1 MLADAGDEDE
11 DNSKSTSP
19 QLRTE
24 PPALCNR
31 SSGGEKLSVNGDAP

>member
-1 MLADAGDEDE
+1 MLADAGDEDK

-19 QLRTE
+19 QLRIE

-31 SSGGEKLSVNGDAP
+31 CPGGEKLSVNGDAP